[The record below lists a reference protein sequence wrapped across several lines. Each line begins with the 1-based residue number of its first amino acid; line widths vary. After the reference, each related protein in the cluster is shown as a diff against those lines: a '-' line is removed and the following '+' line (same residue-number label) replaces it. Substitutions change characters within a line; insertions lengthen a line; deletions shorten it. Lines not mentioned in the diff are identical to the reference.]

1 MSELNYINSKKN
13 IILYLGLILTL
24 GLSLRFYYLPY
35 DVPIVTDG
43 FYSFVYAAK
52 TVFEGNLP
60 VGYGTTNTG
69 WANFLALFF
78 SLSDTSDPFY
88 LMQIQRSLSVILSS
102 LTIIPAFFIFRKFVN
117 IRWALF
123 GCLLLIIEP
132 RLLMSSLEG
141 INYQL
146 FFLLF
151 VLAIALFLTK
161 TKLTLFLSFGC
172 IACATLVRYEGL
184 LLLIPLST
192 MYFLKFKDKKS
203 VVKFLG
209 MIFIVIII
217 LAPISVLRI
226 QATEN
231 LCYETSFGVRCG
243 SDGFTHDILVGQR
256 FLSHTLNAALG
267 QEVSEQE
274 LTRLMKIIGENNEKT
289 DNYAVLFVNKIIVSF
304 SALLKFIGL
313 ALIPYFA
320 FFVLYNI
327 ILRIKNKKSIKL
339 DWDKKMIVFTA
350 SIMFL
355 PALYAYMRGIEEIRY
370 VLIIIPLVCILS
382 ISWTNSISEKIS
394 KNLGVIIILMVL
406 VLISSIIFIE
416 FEKRDSIHDR
426 ESFLVSQKIVE
437 LTNMTNSFHQSGY
450 VKTAVLSSSWPVLPE
465 ASQNG
470 KPIHVF
476 QKVSTN
482 DYDDLAE
489 FIIDS
494 RKYDLRYLVV
504 DEDNE
509 LFAALRINPTV
520 YPYLIKI
527 FDSDEVGYKNHFMIY
542 EIDYKL
548 VGDNDK

>member
-35 DVPIVTDG
+35 DVPIATDG

-117 IRWALF
+117 VRWALF

-141 INYQL
+141 LNYQL

-151 VLAIALFLTK
+151 VLVIALFLTK

-267 QEVSEQE
+267 QEVSETAIY
-274 LTRLMKIIGENNEKT
+274 LFNENNEKT

-426 ESFLVSQKIVE
+426 ESFLISQKIVE

>member
-1 MSELNYINSKKN
+1 MSELNYVNSKKN

-24 GLSLRFYYLPY
+24 GLILRFYYLPY

-60 VGYGTTNTG
+60 IGYGTTNTG

-141 INYQL
+141 IDYQL

-161 TKLTLFLSFGC
+161 TNLTLFLSFGC

-209 MIFIVIII
+209 MILIVIVI
-217 LAPISVLRI
+217 LAPISVLRT
-226 QATEN
+226 QATESF
-231 LCYETSFGVRCG
+231 CYETSFGIRCG
-243 SDGFTHDILVGQR
+243 DDGFTHAILAGPR
-256 FLSHTLNAALG
+256 FLSHTLNAVSG
-267 QEVSEQE
+267 QEVSETAIDLFNE
-274 LTRLMKIIGENNEKT
+274 NNENNEKT

-327 ILRIKNKKSIKL
+327 ILRIKNKKLGKL
-339 DWDKKMIVFTA
+339 DWDKKMIVFTTG
-350 SIMFL
+350 IMFL
-355 PALYAYMRGIEEIRY
+355 TALYAYMRGIEEIRY

-382 ISWTNSISEKIS
+382 ISWTNSVSEKIS
-394 KNLGVIIILMVL
+394 KNLGVIVILMVL

-437 LTNMTNSFHQSGY
+437 LTDMTNRFHQDGY
-450 VKTAVLSSSWPVLPE
+450 VKTSVLISNWPVLPE
-465 ASQNG
+465 VDQNG
-470 KPIHVF
+470 KLIHVF
-476 QKVSTN
+476 QKMPSN
-482 DYDDLAE
+482 NYDDLTE
-489 FIIDS
+489 FIMDS
-494 RKYDLRYLVV
+494 ENYGLKYLVI
-504 DEDNE
+504 DKDNE
-509 LFAALRINPTV
+509 LFDDLRTNPTG

-527 FDSDEVGYKNHFMIY
+527 FDSDEIGYKNHFMIY

-548 VGDNDK
+548 VDGNDK

>member
-1 MSELNYINSKKN
+1 MSELNYVNSKKN

-24 GLSLRFYYLPY
+24 GLILRFYYLPY

-60 VGYGTTNTG
+60 IGYGTTNTG

-123 GCLLLIIEP
+123 GCLLLTIEP

-141 INYQL
+141 IDYQL

-161 TKLTLFLSFGC
+161 TNLTLFLSFGC

-192 MYFLKFKDKKS
+192 MYFLKFKDRKS

-217 LAPISVLRI
+217 LAPISVLRT
-226 QATEN
+226 QATESF
-231 LCYETSFGVRCG
+231 CYETSFGIRCG
-243 SDGFTHDILVGQR
+243 DDGFTHAILAGPR
-256 FLSHTLNAALG
+256 FLSHTLNAVSG
-267 QEVSEQE
+267 QEVSETAIDLFNE
-274 LTRLMKIIGENNEKT
+274 NNENNEKT

-327 ILRIKNKKSIKL
+327 ILRIKNKKLGKL
-339 DWDKKMIVFTA
+339 DWDKKMIVFTTG
-350 SIMFL
+350 IMFL
-355 PALYAYMRGIEEIRY
+355 TALYAYMRGIEEIRY

-382 ISWTNSISEKIS
+382 ISWTNSVSEKIS
-394 KNLGVIIILMVL
+394 KNLGVIVILMVL

-437 LTNMTNSFHQSGY
+437 LTDMTNRFHQDGY
-450 VKTAVLSSSWPVLPE
+450 VKTSVLISNWPVLPE
-465 ASQNG
+465 VDQNG
-470 KPIHVF
+470 KLIHVF
-476 QKVSTN
+476 QKMPSN
-482 DYDDLAE
+482 NYDDLTE
-489 FIIDS
+489 FIMDS
-494 RKYDLRYLVV
+494 ENYGLKYLVI
-504 DEDNE
+504 DKDNE
-509 LFAALRINPTV
+509 LFDDLRTNPTG

-527 FDSDEVGYKNHFMIY
+527 FDSDEIGYKNHFMIY

-548 VGDNDK
+548 VDGNDK

>member
-60 VGYGTTNTG
+60 IGYGTTNTG

-117 IRWALF
+117 VRWALF

-151 VLAIALFLTK
+151 VLVIALFLTK

-267 QEVSEQE
+267 QEVSETAIY
-274 LTRLMKIIGENNEKT
+274 LFNENNEKT

-426 ESFLVSQKIVE
+426 ESFLISQKIVE

>member
-1 MSELNYINSKKN
+1 MSELNYVNSKKN

-24 GLSLRFYYLPY
+24 GLILRFYYLPY

-60 VGYGTTNTG
+60 IGYGTTNTG

-141 INYQL
+141 IDYQL

-161 TKLTLFLSFGC
+161 TNLTLFLSFGC

-192 MYFLKFKDKKS
+192 MYFLKFKDRKS

-217 LAPISVLRI
+217 LAPISVLRT
-226 QATEN
+226 QATESF
-231 LCYETSFGVRCG
+231 CYETSFGIRCG
-243 SDGFTHDILVGQR
+243 DDGFTHAILAGPR
-256 FLSHTLNAALG
+256 FLSHTLNAVSG
-267 QEVSEQE
+267 QEVSETAID
-274 LTRLMKIIGENNEKT
+274 LFNENNEKT

-327 ILRIKNKKSIKL
+327 ILRIKNKKLGKL
-339 DWDKKMIVFTA
+339 DWDKKMIVFTTG
-350 SIMFL
+350 IMFL
-355 PALYAYMRGIEEIRY
+355 TALYAYMRGIEEIRY

-382 ISWTNSISEKIS
+382 ISWTNSVSEKIS
-394 KNLGVIIILMVL
+394 KNLGVIVILMVL

-437 LTNMTNSFHQSGY
+437 LTDMTNRFHQDGY
-450 VKTAVLSSSWPVLPE
+450 VKTSVLISNWPVLPE
-465 ASQNG
+465 VDQNG
-470 KPIHVF
+470 KLIHVF
-476 QKVSTN
+476 QKMPSN
-482 DYDDLAE
+482 NYDDLTE
-489 FIIDS
+489 FIMDS
-494 RKYDLRYLVV
+494 ENYGLKYLVI
-504 DEDNE
+504 DKDNE
-509 LFAALRINPTV
+509 LFDDLRTNPTG

-527 FDSDEVGYKNHFMIY
+527 FDSDEIGYKNHFMIY

-548 VGDNDK
+548 VDGNDK

>member
-1 MSELNYINSKKN
+1 MSELNYVNSKKN

-24 GLSLRFYYLPY
+24 GLILRFYYLPY

-60 VGYGTTNTG
+60 IGYGTTNTG

-141 INYQL
+141 IDYQL

-161 TKLTLFLSFGC
+161 TNLTLFLSFGC

-192 MYFLKFKDKKS
+192 MYFLKFKDRKS

-217 LAPISVLRI
+217 LAPISVLRT
-226 QATEN
+226 QATESF
-231 LCYETSFGVRCG
+231 CYETSFGIRCG
-243 SDGFTHDILVGQR
+243 DDGFTHAILAGPR
-256 FLSHTLNAALG
+256 FLSHTLNAVSG
-267 QEVSEQE
+267 QEVSETAID
-274 LTRLMKIIGENNEKT
+274 LFNENNEKT

-327 ILRIKNKKSIKL
+327 ILRIKNKKLGKL

-394 KNLGVIIILMVL
+394 KNLGVIVILMVL

-426 ESFLVSQKIVE
+426 ESFLISQKIVE
-437 LTNMTNSFHQSGY
+437 LTNMTNSFHQGGY

>member
-13 IILYLGLILTL
+13 IILYLVLILTL

-60 VGYGTTNTG
+60 IGYGTTNTG

-117 IRWALF
+117 VRWALF

-141 INYQL
+141 LNYQL

-151 VLAIALFLTK
+151 VLVIALFLTK

-243 SDGFTHDILVGQR
+243 SDGFTHNILVGQR

-267 QEVSEQE
+267 QEVSETAIY
-274 LTRLMKIIGENNEKT
+274 LLNENNEKT

-426 ESFLVSQKIVE
+426 ESFLISQKIVE

>member
-35 DVPIVTDG
+35 DVPIATDG
-43 FYSFVYAAK
+43 FHSFVYAAK

-60 VGYGTTNTG
+60 VGYGTTNSG

-117 IRWALF
+117 VRWALF

-151 VLAIALFLTK
+151 VLVIALFLTK

-267 QEVSEQE
+267 QEVSEIAIY
-274 LTRLMKIIGENNEKT
+274 LFNENNEKT

-426 ESFLVSQKIVE
+426 ESFLISQKIVE

>member
-13 IILYLGLILTL
+13 IILYLVLILTL

-60 VGYGTTNTG
+60 IGYGTTNTG

-117 IRWALF
+117 VRWALF

-151 VLAIALFLTK
+151 VLVIALFLTK

-184 LLLIPLST
+184 LLLIPLSI

-267 QEVSEQE
+267 QEVSETAIY
-274 LTRLMKIIGENNEKT
+274 LFNENNEKT

-426 ESFLVSQKIVE
+426 ESFLISQKIVE

>member
-35 DVPIVTDG
+35 DVPIATDG

-151 VLAIALFLTK
+151 VLVIALFLTK

-267 QEVSEQE
+267 QEVSETAIY
-274 LTRLMKIIGENNEKT
+274 LLNENNEKT

-426 ESFLVSQKIVE
+426 ESFLISQKIVE

>member
-35 DVPIVTDG
+35 DVPIATDG
-43 FYSFVYAAK
+43 FHSFVYAAK

-60 VGYGTTNTG
+60 VGYGTTNSG

-151 VLAIALFLTK
+151 VLVIALFLTK

-243 SDGFTHDILVGQR
+243 SDGFTHAILAGQR

-267 QEVSEQE
+267 QEVSETAID
-274 LTRLMKIIGENNEKT
+274 LFNENNEKT

-426 ESFLVSQKIVE
+426 ESFLISQKIVE

>member
-35 DVPIVTDG
+35 DVPIATDG

-60 VGYGTTNTG
+60 VGYGTTNSG

-267 QEVSEQE
+267 QEVSETAIY
-274 LTRLMKIIGENNEKT
+274 LLNENNEKT

-426 ESFLVSQKIVE
+426 ESFLISQKIVE

>member
-1 MSELNYINSKKN
+1 MSELNYVNSKKN

-24 GLSLRFYYLPY
+24 GLIIRFYYLPY

-60 VGYGTTNTG
+60 IGYGTTNTG

-141 INYQL
+141 IDYQL

-161 TKLTLFLSFGC
+161 TNLTLFLSFGC

-192 MYFLKFKDKKS
+192 MYFLKFKDRKS

-217 LAPISVLRI
+217 LAPISVLRT
-226 QATEN
+226 QATESF
-231 LCYETSFGVRCG
+231 CYETSFGIRCG
-243 SDGFTHDILVGQR
+243 DDGFTHAILAGPR
-256 FLSHTLNAALG
+256 FLSHTLNAVSG
-267 QEVSEQE
+267 QEVSETAID
-274 LTRLMKIIGENNEKT
+274 LFNENNEKT

-327 ILRIKNKKSIKL
+327 ILRIKNKKLGKL
-339 DWDKKMIVFTA
+339 DWDKKMIVFTTG
-350 SIMFL
+350 IMFL
-355 PALYAYMRGIEEIRY
+355 IALYAYMRGIEEIRY

-382 ISWTNSISEKIS
+382 ISWTNSVSEKIS
-394 KNLGVIIILMVL
+394 KNLGVIVILMVL

-450 VKTAVLSSSWPVLPE
+450 VKTAILGSSWPVLPE
-465 ASQNG
+465 AAQNG
-470 KPIHVF
+470 KPIYVF
-476 QKVSTN
+476 QIVSTN

>member
-35 DVPIVTDG
+35 DVPIATDG
-43 FYSFVYAAK
+43 FHSFVYAAK

-117 IRWALF
+117 VRWALF

-151 VLAIALFLTK
+151 VLVIALFLTK

-267 QEVSEQE
+267 QEVSETAIY
-274 LTRLMKIIGENNEKT
+274 LFNENNEKT

-426 ESFLVSQKIVE
+426 ESFLISQKIVE
-437 LTNMTNSFHQSGY
+437 LTNITNSFHQSGY

>member
-35 DVPIVTDG
+35 DVPIATDG

-60 VGYGTTNTG
+60 IGYGTTNTG

-117 IRWALF
+117 VRWALF

-151 VLAIALFLTK
+151 VLVIALFLTK

-243 SDGFTHDILVGQR
+243 SDGFTHDILAGQR

-267 QEVSEQE
+267 QEVSETAIY
-274 LTRLMKIIGENNEKT
+274 LFNENNEKT

-426 ESFLVSQKIVE
+426 ESFLISQKIVE
-437 LTNMTNSFHQSGY
+437 LTNITNSFHQSGY
-450 VKTAVLSSSWPVLPE
+450 VKTAVLGSSWPVLPE
-465 ASQNG
+465 AGQNG

>member
-35 DVPIVTDG
+35 DVPIATDG

-117 IRWALF
+117 VRWALF

-151 VLAIALFLTK
+151 VLVIALFLTK

-267 QEVSEQE
+267 QEVSEIAIY
-274 LTRLMKIIGENNEKT
+274 LFNENNEKT

-426 ESFLVSQKIVE
+426 ESFLISQKIVE

>member
-13 IILYLGLILTL
+13 IILYLVLILTL

-60 VGYGTTNTG
+60 IGYGTTNTG

-117 IRWALF
+117 VRWALF

-243 SDGFTHDILVGQR
+243 SDGFTHNILVGQR

-267 QEVSEQE
+267 QEVSETAIY
-274 LTRLMKIIGENNEKT
+274 LFNENNEKT

-426 ESFLVSQKIVE
+426 ESFLISQKIVE

>member
-35 DVPIVTDG
+35 DVPIATDG

-60 VGYGTTNTG
+60 IGYGTTNTG

-117 IRWALF
+117 VRWALF

-141 INYQL
+141 LNYQL

-151 VLAIALFLTK
+151 VLVIALFLTK

-267 QEVSEQE
+267 QEVSETAIY
-274 LTRLMKIIGENNEKT
+274 LFNENNEKT

-382 ISWTNSISEKIS
+382 ISWTNLTSEKIS

>member
-1 MSELNYINSKKN
+1 MSELNYVNSKKN

-24 GLSLRFYYLPY
+24 GLILRFYYLPY

-60 VGYGTTNTG
+60 IGYGTTNTG

-123 GCLLLIIEP
+123 GCLLLTIEP

-161 TKLTLFLSFGC
+161 TNLTLFLSFGC

-192 MYFLKFKDKKS
+192 MYFLKFKDRKS

-217 LAPISVLRI
+217 LAPISVLRT
-226 QATEN
+226 QATESF
-231 LCYETSFGVRCG
+231 CYETSFGIRCG
-243 SDGFTHDILVGQR
+243 DDGFTHAILAGPR
-256 FLSHTLNAALG
+256 FLSHTLNAVSG
-267 QEVSEQE
+267 QEVSETAIDLFNE
-274 LTRLMKIIGENNEKT
+274 NNENNEKT

-327 ILRIKNKKSIKL
+327 ILRIKNKKLGKL
-339 DWDKKMIVFTA
+339 DWDKKMIVFTTG
-350 SIMFL
+350 IMFL
-355 PALYAYMRGIEEIRY
+355 TALYAYMRGIEEIRY

-382 ISWTNSISEKIS
+382 ISWTNSVSEKIS
-394 KNLGVIIILMVL
+394 KNLGVIVILMVL

-437 LTNMTNSFHQSGY
+437 LTDMTNRFHQDGY
-450 VKTAVLSSSWPVLPE
+450 VKTSVLISNWPVLPE
-465 ASQNG
+465 VDQNG
-470 KPIHVF
+470 KLIHVF
-476 QKVSTN
+476 QKMPSN
-482 DYDDLAE
+482 NYDDLTE
-489 FIIDS
+489 FIMDS
-494 RKYDLRYLVV
+494 ENYGLKYLVI
-504 DEDNE
+504 DKDNE
-509 LFAALRINPTV
+509 LFDDLRTNPTG

-527 FDSDEVGYKNHFMIY
+527 FDSDEIGYKNHFMIY

-548 VGDNDK
+548 VDGNDK

>member
-13 IILYLGLILTL
+13 IILYLVLILTL

-35 DVPIVTDG
+35 DVPIATDG

-60 VGYGTTNTG
+60 IGYGTTNTG

-141 INYQL
+141 LNYQL

-151 VLAIALFLTK
+151 VLVIALFLTK

-184 LLLIPLST
+184 LLLIPLSI

-243 SDGFTHDILVGQR
+243 SDGFTHNILVGQR

-267 QEVSEQE
+267 QEVSETAIY
-274 LTRLMKIIGENNEKT
+274 LLNENNEKT

-426 ESFLVSQKIVE
+426 ESFLISQKIVE
-437 LTNMTNSFHQSGY
+437 LTNMTSSFHQSGY
-450 VKTAVLSSSWPVLPE
+450 VKTAVLGSSWPVLPE

>member
-35 DVPIVTDG
+35 DVPIATDG

-117 IRWALF
+117 VRWALF

-141 INYQL
+141 LNYQL

-151 VLAIALFLTK
+151 VLVIALFLTK

-184 LLLIPLST
+184 LLLIPLSI
-192 MYFLKFKDKKS
+192 MYFVKFKDKKS
-203 VVKFLG
+203 MIKFLG
-209 MIFIVIII
+209 MIFIIIII
-217 LAPISVLRI
+217 LVPISVLRI

-267 QEVSEQE
+267 QEVSEIAIY
-274 LTRLMKIIGENNEKT
+274 LFNENNEKT

-426 ESFLVSQKIVE
+426 ESFLISQKIVE

>member
-24 GLSLRFYYLPY
+24 GLSLRFYYFPY

-43 FYSFVYAAK
+43 FDSFLYAAK

-117 IRWALF
+117 VRWALF

-151 VLAIALFLTK
+151 VLVIALFLTK

-267 QEVSEQE
+267 QEVSETAIY
-274 LTRLMKIIGENNEKT
+274 LFNENNEKT

-426 ESFLVSQKIVE
+426 EAFLVSQKIVE
-437 LTNMTNSFHQSGY
+437 LTNMTNTFHKSGY

>member
-35 DVPIVTDG
+35 DVPIATDG

-60 VGYGTTNTG
+60 IGYGTTNTG

-267 QEVSEQE
+267 QEVSETAIY
-274 LTRLMKIIGENNEKT
+274 LLNENNEKT

-437 LTNMTNSFHQSGY
+437 LTNMTNRFHQDGY

>member
-35 DVPIVTDG
+35 DVPIATDG

-60 VGYGTTNTG
+60 VGYGTTNSG

-151 VLAIALFLTK
+151 VLVIALFLTK

-267 QEVSEQE
+267 QEVSETAIY
-274 LTRLMKIIGENNEKT
+274 LFNENNEKT

-426 ESFLVSQKIVE
+426 ESFLISQKIVE
-437 LTNMTNSFHQSGY
+437 LTNITNSFHQSGY

>member
-13 IILYLGLILTL
+13 IILYLVLILTL

-35 DVPIVTDG
+35 DVPIATDG

-60 VGYGTTNTG
+60 VGYGTTNSG

-151 VLAIALFLTK
+151 VLVIALFLTK

-267 QEVSEQE
+267 QEVSETAIY
-274 LTRLMKIIGENNEKT
+274 LFNENNEKT

-426 ESFLVSQKIVE
+426 EAFLVSQKIVE
-437 LTNMTNSFHQSGY
+437 LTNITSSFHQSGY

>member
-1 MSELNYINSKKN
+1 MSELNYVNSKKN

-24 GLSLRFYYLPY
+24 GLILRFYYLPY

-60 VGYGTTNTG
+60 IGYGTTNTG

-88 LMQIQRSLSVILSS
+88 LMQVQRSLSVILSS

-117 IRWALF
+117 NRWALF
-123 GCLLLIIEP
+123 GCLLLTIEP

-161 TKLTLFLSFGC
+161 TNLTLFLSFGC
-172 IACATLVRYEGL
+172 IACATLVRYEAL

-192 MYFLKFKDKKS
+192 MYFLKFKDRKS

-217 LAPISVLRI
+217 LAPISVLRT
-226 QATEN
+226 QATESF
-231 LCYETSFGVRCG
+231 CYETSFGIRCG
-243 SDGFTHDILVGQR
+243 DDGFTHAILAGPR
-256 FLSHTLNAALG
+256 FLSHTLNAVSG
-267 QEVSEQE
+267 QEVSETAID
-274 LTRLMKIIGENNEKT
+274 LFNENNEKT

-327 ILRIKNKKSIKL
+327 ILRIKNKKLGKL
-339 DWDKKMIVFTA
+339 DWDKKMIVFTTG
-350 SIMFL
+350 IMFL
-355 PALYAYMRGIEEIRY
+355 TALYAYMRGIEEIRY

-450 VKTAVLSSSWPVLPE
+450 VKTSVLGSSWPVLPE
-465 ASQNG
+465 ISQNG

-476 QKVSTN
+476 QIVSTN

-548 VGDNDK
+548 FDNNDK

>member
-35 DVPIVTDG
+35 DVPIATDG

-117 IRWALF
+117 VRWALF

-161 TKLTLFLSFGC
+161 TNLTLFLSFGC

-267 QEVSEQE
+267 QEVSETAIY
-274 LTRLMKIIGENNEKT
+274 LFNENNEKT

-426 ESFLVSQKIVE
+426 ESFLISQKIVE

>member
-1 MSELNYINSKKN
+1 MSELNYVNSKKN

-24 GLSLRFYYLPY
+24 GLILRFYYLPY

-60 VGYGTTNTG
+60 IGYGTTNTG

-141 INYQL
+141 IDYQL

-161 TKLTLFLSFGC
+161 TNLTLFLSFGC

-192 MYFLKFKDKKS
+192 MYFLKFKDRKS

-243 SDGFTHDILVGQR
+243 SDGFTHNILVGQR

-267 QEVSEQE
+267 QEVSETAIY
-274 LTRLMKIIGENNEKT
+274 LFNENNEKT

-327 ILRIKNKKSIKL
+327 ILRIKNKKLGKL
-339 DWDKKMIVFTA
+339 DWDKKMIVFTTG
-350 SIMFL
+350 IMFL
-355 PALYAYMRGIEEIRY
+355 TALYAYMRGIEEIRY

-382 ISWTNSISEKIS
+382 ISWTNSVSEKIS
-394 KNLGVIIILMVL
+394 KNLGVIVILMVL

-437 LTNMTNSFHQSGY
+437 LTDMTNRFHQDGY
-450 VKTAVLSSSWPVLPE
+450 VKTSVLISNWPVLPE
-465 ASQNG
+465 VDQNG
-470 KPIHVF
+470 KLIHVF
-476 QKVSTN
+476 QKMPSN
-482 DYDDLAE
+482 NYDDLTE
-489 FIIDS
+489 FIMDS
-494 RKYDLRYLVV
+494 ENYGLKYLVI
-504 DEDNE
+504 DKDNE
-509 LFAALRINPTV
+509 LFDDLRTNPTG

-527 FDSDEVGYKNHFMIY
+527 FDSDEIGYKNHFMIY

-548 VGDNDK
+548 VDGNDK

>member
-1 MSELNYINSKKN
+1 MSELNYVNSKKN

-24 GLSLRFYYLPY
+24 GLTLRFYYLPY

-60 VGYGTTNTG
+60 IGYGTTNTG

-141 INYQL
+141 IDYQL

-161 TKLTLFLSFGC
+161 TNLTLFLSFGC

-192 MYFLKFKDKKS
+192 MYFLKFKDRKS

-217 LAPISVLRI
+217 LAPISVLRT
-226 QATEN
+226 QATESF
-231 LCYETSFGVRCG
+231 CYETSFGIRCG
-243 SDGFTHDILVGQR
+243 DDGFTHAILAGPR
-256 FLSHTLNAALG
+256 FLSHTLNAVSG
-267 QEVSEQE
+267 QEVSEMAIYLFNE
-274 LTRLMKIIGENNEKT
+274 NNENNEKT

-327 ILRIKNKKSIKL
+327 ILRIKNKKLGKL
-339 DWDKKMIVFTA
+339 DWDKKMIIFTTG
-350 SIMFL
+350 IMFL
-355 PALYAYMRGIEEIRY
+355 AALYAYMRGIEEIRY

-382 ISWTNSISEKIS
+382 ISWTNSVSEKIS
-394 KNLGVIIILMVL
+394 KNLGVIVILMVL

-437 LTNMTNSFHQSGY
+437 LTDMTNRFHQDGY
-450 VKTAVLSSSWPVLPE
+450 VKTSVLISNWPVLPE
-465 ASQNG
+465 VDQNG
-470 KPIHVF
+470 KLIHVF
-476 QKVSTN
+476 QKMPSN
-482 DYDDLAE
+482 NYDDLTE
-489 FIIDS
+489 FIMDS
-494 RKYDLRYLVV
+494 ENYGLKYLVI
-504 DEDNE
+504 DKDNE
-509 LFAALRINPTV
+509 LFDDLRTNPTG

-527 FDSDEVGYKNHFMIY
+527 FDSDEIGYKNHFMIY

-548 VGDNDK
+548 VDGNDK

>member
-35 DVPIVTDG
+35 DVPIATDG

-141 INYQL
+141 LNYQL

-151 VLAIALFLTK
+151 VLVIALFLTK

-243 SDGFTHDILVGQR
+243 SDGFTHNILVGQR

-267 QEVSEQE
+267 QEVSEIAIY
-274 LTRLMKIIGENNEKT
+274 LFNENNEKT

-382 ISWTNSISEKIS
+382 ISWTNLTSEKIS

-426 ESFLVSQKIVE
+426 ESFLISQKIVE

>member
-35 DVPIVTDG
+35 DVPIATDG

-60 VGYGTTNTG
+60 IGYGTTNTG

-117 IRWALF
+117 VRWALF

-141 INYQL
+141 LNYQL

-151 VLAIALFLTK
+151 VLVIALFLTK

-192 MYFLKFKDKKS
+192 MYFLKFRDKKS

-243 SDGFTHDILVGQR
+243 SDGFTHNILVGQR

-267 QEVSEQE
+267 QEVSETAIY
-274 LTRLMKIIGENNEKT
+274 LLNENNEKT

-426 ESFLVSQKIVE
+426 ESFLISQKIVE

-450 VKTAVLSSSWPVLPE
+450 IKTAVLSSSWPVLPE

>member
-35 DVPIVTDG
+35 DVPIATDG

-60 VGYGTTNTG
+60 VGYGTTNSG

-117 IRWALF
+117 VRWALF

-141 INYQL
+141 LNYQL

-161 TKLTLFLSFGC
+161 TNLTLFLSFGC

-267 QEVSEQE
+267 QEVSETAIY
-274 LTRLMKIIGENNEKT
+274 LFNENNEKT

-426 ESFLVSQKIVE
+426 ESFLISQKIVE

>member
-1 MSELNYINSKKN
+1 MSELNYVNSKKN

-24 GLSLRFYYLPY
+24 GLILRFYYLPY

-60 VGYGTTNTG
+60 IGYGTTNTG

-141 INYQL
+141 IDYQL

-161 TKLTLFLSFGC
+161 TNLTLFLSFGC

-192 MYFLKFKDKKS
+192 MYFLKFKDRKS

-217 LAPISVLRI
+217 LAPISVLRT
-226 QATEN
+226 QATESF
-231 LCYETSFGVRCG
+231 CYETSFGIRCG
-243 SDGFTHDILVGQR
+243 DDGFTHAILAGPR
-256 FLSHTLNAALG
+256 FLSHTLNAVSG
-267 QEVSEQE
+267 QEVSETAIYLFNE
-274 LTRLMKIIGENNEKT
+274 NNENNEKT

-426 ESFLVSQKIVE
+426 ESFLISQKIVE
-437 LTNMTNSFHQSGY
+437 LTNMTSSFHQSGY
-450 VKTAVLSSSWPVLPE
+450 VKIAVLGSSWPVLPE

-470 KPIHVF
+470 KPIYVF
-476 QKVSTN
+476 QIVSTN

>member
-1 MSELNYINSKKN
+1 MSELNYINSKKY

-35 DVPIVTDG
+35 DVPIATDG
-43 FYSFVYAAK
+43 FHSFVYAAK

-60 VGYGTTNTG
+60 VGYGTTNSG

-161 TKLTLFLSFGC
+161 TNLTLFLSFGC

-267 QEVSEQE
+267 QEVSETAIY
-274 LTRLMKIIGENNEKT
+274 LFNENNEKT

-437 LTNMTNSFHQSGY
+437 LTNVTNTFHQSGY